1 MQFKNNL
8 SCICSFLSMSIIFTL
23 CTLNSTLVNYYYN
36 VKYTTYMVYFS
47 ITIYSCLTKKK
58 LLLYVFLPN
67 NPIHRKHILFFFF
80 KKGGLFPI
88 KAVPLYHQNPP
99 SLSTML
105 QCAGR
110 FIFIQWVTE
119 SHSRSRTPVRTIW
132 SVSCSQEVWQLQILP
147 RLRVISNMKA
157 KIDSLLADYPAI
169 DTVAMGFPR
178 GWENEPL
185 WR

>member
-36 VKYTTYMVYFS
+36 VKYTIYMVYFS
-47 ITIYSCLTKKK
+47 ITIYSRLTKKK

-67 NPIHRKHILFFFF
+67 NPIHCKHILFFFF
-80 KKGGLFPI
+80 KKGWLFQI
-88 KAVPLYHQNPP
+88 KAVPLHHQNPP

-110 FIFIQWVTE
+110 FIFIQ
-119 SHSRSRTPVRTIW
+119 
-132 SVSCSQEVWQLQILP
+132 
-147 RLRVISNMKA
+147 
-157 KIDSLLADYPAI
+157 
-169 DTVAMGFPR
+169 
-178 GWENEPL
+178 
-185 WR
+185 